1 MTTPRLTESIGWSSL
16 RHGLFF
22 ITLMLACSGLLPAPK
37 AFAVSPAPDG
47 GYPGNNTA
55 EGRSALFSLTS
66 GISNTAVG
74 FAALSLNTTGN
85 YNTANGANAVR
96 HNRSGV
102 QNTGTGYHALAGTS
116 SGSYN
121 TANGDNTLY
130 GNGSNNTV
138 IGYGALN
145 GSNSEST
152 AVGVSALAYNQRG
165 GEDTAVGFAALG
177 NGGINSNNIALGY
190 QAGFY
195 VQYFQDYNI
204 EIGNLGSGSD
214 YGTIR
219 IGDVQTRIFIAGING
234 IPVVGDIVVVGADGR
249 LGTVTSS
256 ARFKKEIK
264 PIEKASEAILA
275 LKPVSFQYKSDPTGT
290 RRFGLIA
297 EEVAKVNPDLV
308 VRDCKGEIYSVRYEA
323 VNAMLLN
330 EFLEQHRTFLEEQRK
345 VQEQEAAI
353 TQLKSTVAQQQKD
366 FQTTIEQL
374 TKRAHEQASQ
384 IQKVSAQ
391 VEANMQVSQLISSN
405 Q

>member
-1 MTTPRLTESIGWSSL
+1 MRYVTTEAALKTRAPALVRSL
-16 RHGLFF
+16 A
-22 ITLMLACSGLLPAPK
+22 LAAAATTQP
-37 AFAVSPAPDG
+37 
-47 GYPGNNTA
+47 
-55 EGRSALFSLTS
+55 
-66 GISNTAVG
+66 TAVIPSMAM
-74 FAALSLNTTGN
+74 AATTQSLGT
-85 YNTANGANAVR
+85 VR
-96 HNRSGV
+96 
-102 QNTGTGYHALAGTS
+102 
-116 SGSYN
+116 
-121 TANGDNTLY
+121 
-130 GNGSNNTV
+130 
-138 IGYGALN
+138 
-145 GSNSEST
+145 ST
-152 AVGVSALAYNQRG
+152 AATARAPPLEFQRSRNNQRG

-264 PIEKASEAILA
+264 PIKKASEAILA

-290 RRFGLIA
+290 PRFGLIA
-297 EEVAKVNPDLV
+297 EDVAKVNPDLV

-323 VNAMLLN
+323 VNGMLLN

-353 TQLKSTVAQQQKD
+353 TQLKSTVVQLQKD

-391 VEANMQVSQLISSN
+391 VETNMQVSQLISSN